1 MADKIVSFR
10 AIEHVE
16 DVFDGYETRV
26 VPKDRYPETEVM
38 EYTAD
43 AQGLFIHSENT
54 YSRAVIENAPDLKV
68 IGKAG
73 SGIDNIDVAAATENG
88 VKVVHVPGMNAV
100 AVSEHVVGMILS
112 LYRRFRETEDHLRS
126 GGWRS
131 EALWGTELRGK
142 TVGLIGLGAAGSET
156 AKRLRPFG
164 VDLIAHD
171 PYVDESHAADLD
183 VELVDLDD
191 LLDRSDVVSVHVRL
205 NEETR
210 GMLGA
215 DELARLDEEALL
227 VNTSRGAVVEEDA
240 LISALREGRI
250 GGAGLD
256 VFWTEPPGEDHPLFD
271 FDNVLATPHLA
282 GATRETRVRMLR
294 TTAECVVKAIEGEP
308 IDEQYV
314 ANPDA

>member
-1 MADKIVSFR
+1 MTGKIVSFR
-10 AIEHVE
+10 SIEHAE

-26 VPKDRYPETEVM
+26 VPKDRYPEAQLK

-43 AQGLFIHSENT
+43 ADGLFVHSENT

-100 AVSEHVVGMILS
+100 AVSEHVVGMILA
-112 LYRRFRETEDHLRS
+112 LFRRFRETEDHLRA

-131 EALWGTELRGK
+131 EELWGTELRDK
-142 TVGLIGLGAAGSET
+142 TAGLIGLGAAGSET

-164 VDLIAHD
+164 VDLVAYD
-171 PYVDESHAADLD
+171 PYVDPEHAESLD
-183 VELVDLDD
+183 VDLVDLDE
-191 LLDRSDVVSVHVRL
+191 LLDRSDVVSIHVRL

-215 DELARLDEEALL
+215 DELARMDEDAVLI
-227 VNTSRGAVVEEDA
+227 NTSRGAVVEEEA
-240 LISALREGRI
+240 LLSALREGRI

-256 VFWTEPPGEDHPLFD
+256 VFWTEPPGEDHPIFD
-271 FDNVLATPHLA
+271 VDNVLATPHLA
-282 GATRETRVRMLR
+282 GATTETRVRMLR

-308 IDEQYV
+308 IDEQFV